1 MIRQSMTRVT
11 ILAIA
16 LTPLLSACAGIEQT
30 FRDANGVVN
39 EVIDLSAEA
48 DSPTQK
54 EPLYAI
60 EDRVESACRPLFESA
75 NQRMTGADVSMLAKV
90 SVLMSSGRCRSS
102 VDQARRDL
110 DQYREEMDD
119 ASKVAEAEKPKA
131 F

>member
-1 MIRQSMTRVT
+1 MKLAT

-16 LTPLLSACAGIEQT
+16 LPPLFSACAGIEQT

-48 DSPTQK
+48 ETPTQK

-75 NQRMTGADVSMLAKV
+75 NQRMTGGDVSMLTKV
-90 SVLMSSGRCRSS
+90 SVLMTSGRCRSS
-102 VDQARRDL
+102 VDDARREL
-110 DQYREEMDD
+110 DRYRENTD
-119 ASKVAEAEKPKA
+119 AVPQVADVEKSKA

>member
-1 MIRQSMTRVT
+1 MNRQKTTRMT
-11 ILAIA
+11 ILAMA
-16 LTPLLSACAGIEQT
+16 LTPLLTACTGIEQT

-54 EPLYAI
+54 APLYAI

-75 NQRMTGADVSMLAKV
+75 NQRMTGGDVSMLTKV
-90 SVLMSSGRCRSS
+90 SVLMTSGRCRSS

-110 DQYREEMDD
+110 DQYREERDD

-131 F
+131 L

>member
-1 MIRQSMTRVT
+1 MNRQKMTRVT
-11 ILAIA
+11 VLAIA

-60 EDRVESACRPLFESA
+60 EDRIETACRPLFESA
-75 NQRMTGADVSMLAKV
+75 NQRMTGGDISMLTKV
-90 SVLMSSGRCRSS
+90 SVLMTSGRCRSS

-110 DQYREEMDD
+110 DQYREEMED
-119 ASKVAEAEKPKA
+119 ASKVADAETPKA
-131 F
+131 L